1 MFSLS
6 FERSRCCRWG
16 SNVHAKRPATTP
28 RIKKTSPFLLLEQ
41 TKLAQTRVQASNPY
55 FTSVLGWRWIGVV
68 CKAIIT
74 QLISRQIVPKTGY
87 EAGMCHT
94 RLLSK
99 VSNRLLAPPA
109 VICRCVG
116 GYRDLAR
123 LLGESCADKK
133 WGAIS
138 EKKLYGNREIVF
150 SRTVGG
156 WENTDSWL
164 GAQIGSVLKPIQT
177 LKEYFWSH
185 VYCAHLGIPWYQI
198 VGASRTVSNRESRYP
213 HQNRP
218 TDEQGTIIC
227 IWMTLQ
233 YFSSLYVQ
241 LLMIYC
247 DITAV
252 LLDLRFRSFSHF
264 LFVRVDLNPLKK

>member
-1 MFSLS
+1 MPPPDDHQV
-6 FERSRCCRWG
+6 CTWA
-16 SNVHAKRPATTP
+16 V
-28 RIKKTSPFLLLEQ
+28 LLWVFQ
-41 TKLAQTRVQASNPY
+41 FFRFVWAS
-55 FTSVLGWRWIGVV
+55 WRREGYWIP
-68 CKAIIT
+68 
-74 QLISRQIVPKTGY
+74 PKTCNSG
-87 EAGMCHT
+87 
-94 RLLSK
+94 RLHNL
-99 VSNRLLAPPA
+99 R
-109 VICRCVG
+109 
-116 GYRDLAR
+116 
-123 LLGESCADKK
+123 
-133 WGAIS
+133 
-138 EKKLYGNREIVF
+138 
-150 SRTVGG
+150 RTVGV

-218 TDEQGTIIC
+218 TDEHGTIIC